1 MKFIDFETGE
11 YNAEICIDTAE
22 ELLDIIQKEI
32 DNKESNDDFIDR
44 LFVERLDKYTNDSNE
59 EFDKIVSK
67 INSIVIDGNY
77 TNLEMM
83 RYLRRLDNLSIKS
96 TKTFMNLIK
105 FLMKGDN

>member
-11 YNAEICIDTAE
+11 YNAEICIDTVE

-32 DNKESNDDFIDR
+32 DNKENNDDFIDR

>member
-11 YNAEICIDTAE
+11 YNAEICIDIAE
-22 ELLDIIQKEI
+22 ELLDVIQKEI